1 VVDNA
6 VENSTVVDGEV
17 DSDHYSRE
25 VRIDVVDDPEEVQND
40 DDDEDFARN
49 LSHYDRKRF
58 VSKDDQKFFD
68 KVLESSEVLSV
79 ADRLNLSD
87 RDVMMIVVAVAKA
100 CNHPIENVTMSYS
113 TIRRRRIQYRRTFVK
128 SNLQECSKK
137 LNEEAL
143 VVHWD
148 GKLMKNVT
156 AGES

>member
-1 VVDNA
+1 MQID
-6 VENSTVVDGEV
+6 EVDGPEV
-17 DSDHYSRE
+17 VQSDDE
-25 VRIDVVDDPEEVQND
+25 
-40 DDDEDFARN
+40 DEDFALN
-49 LSHYDRKRF
+49 LFYYDRKCR
-58 VSKDDQKFFD
+58 VPKDDQKFFD
-68 KVLESSEVLSV
+68 KVLESPEVLSV

-87 RDVMMIVVAVAKA
+87 RDVMMIVVAFAKA
-100 CNHPIENVTMSYS
+100 CDQPIEDTTMSYS
-113 TIRRRRIQYRRTFVK
+113 TIRRRRIQYRKAFVE